1 MIANYAGQGWS
12 ALMALL
18 FAPVYIRLLGI
29 EAYGLI
35 GFFTTLQVWLTL
47 LDLGILPTSVRE
59 MARFTS
65 GAVTTQQTRDL
76 LRSFELICLGIALL
90 LALALALAS
99 GPIAVNW
106 LNARSISDTTA
117 AQAIALMGIVL
128 AARLGEG
135 LYRSCLAGL
144 QRQVWLNVATAVL
157 ATLRSVGAVV
167 ILYWVDRSV
176 QTFFIWQ
183 AGVSLLSVIVLG
195 LAVHRHIPAAP
206 RRARFSTAALASV
219 GRFAGGMLG
228 ISLLS
233 LLLTQVDKLLLARLL
248 PLDQYGYYML
258 AAAVVG
264 AMYMFSTPVT
274 QAVYPVMVEEIGAG
288 DDAKLARTFHRAAQ
302 LLTAILS
309 PLGFALALFSRPLLF
324 AWTGDAAL
332 ADATAP
338 LVAWL
343 AIGTLANT
351 LLQLPYYAQLAHGW
365 TGFALRVNIGAVL
378 ILIPSILWLVPRW
391 GALAAAGLWAL
402 LNLGYLLLMP
412 IMFRRILRGEQWRWY
427 VHDLAKP
434 AAAALI
440 VVTMARLIPMDPA
453 TNRWLQG
460 AFAVVVAAL
469 ACGAALATID
479 GAVVTLRHA
488 FRLVT
493 RRRDKIDAQAGPPSG
508 P

>member
-18 FAPVYIRLLGI
+18 FAPVYIQLLGI

-65 GAVTTQQTRDL
+65 GAVTVQATRDL

-90 LALALALAS
+90 LALALALGA
-99 GPIAVNW
+99 GPIAVGW
-106 LNARSISDTTA
+106 LNARAIPDAAA
-117 AQAIALMGIVL
+117 AQAIALMGVVL

-144 QRQVWLNVATAVL
+144 QRQVWLNGASAIL
-157 ATLRSVGAVV
+157 ATLRAVGAVA

-176 QTFFIWQ
+176 QAFFIWQ
-183 AGVSLLSVIVLG
+183 AGVSLLSVAVLG
-195 LAVHRHIPAAP
+195 LAVHRHIPPAP
-206 RRARFSTAALASV
+206 RRARFSAASLASV

-233 LLLTQVDKLLLARLL
+233 LLLTQVDKLMLARLL

-274 QAVYPVMVEEIGAG
+274 QAVYPVMVEQVAAG
-288 DDAKLARTFHRAAQ
+288 DEAKLAGTFHRAAQ

-309 PLGFALALFSRPLLF
+309 PIGLVLALFSRPLLF
-324 AWTGDAAL
+324 AWTGDAVL

-338 LVAWL
+338 LVSLL

-351 LLQLPYYAQLAHGW
+351 LLQLPYFAQLAYGW
-365 TGFALRVNIGAVL
+365 TGLALRINIGAVL
-378 ILIPSILWLVPRW
+378 ILIPAILWLVPKW
-391 GALAAAGLWAL
+391 GGLAAAGLWAL
-402 LNLGYLLLMP
+402 LNLGYLLLTP

-434 AAAALI
+434 TAAAL
-440 VVTMARLIPMDPA
+440 VLLVLARLVPIDPA

-460 AFAVVVAAL
+460 AFVVLAGGL
-469 ACGAALATID
+469 ACAAALATVD
-479 GAVVTLRHA
+479 GAIARTGQIV
-488 FRLVT
+488 RLAT
-493 RRRDKIDAQAGPPSG
+493 RRGEPR
-508 P
+508 